1 MLLQWNVL
9 LTYFQVLLV
18 HRIVFVPRDAPKPV
32 PLLGPGIGLIV
43 VIVRIPGGTNK
54 NKNTI
59 LEIIAREKKRIVG
72 RQIYFPLIL
81 FVYKSPFVF

>member
-1 MLLQWNVL
+1 ML

-18 HRIVFVPRDAPKPV
+18 HWIVFVPRDAPKPV
-32 PLLGPGIGLIV
+32 PLLGSGIGLIV

-59 LEIIAREKKRIVG
+59 LEIIARAKKEC
-72 RQIYFPLIL
+72 QEANL
-81 FVYKSPFVF
+81 FSADIIRLQKPICLLDNR